1 MKKDRIYLESICD
14 GLERI
19 ECNSR
24 PLLDSIGTL
33 EARSAVTP

>member
-1 MKKDRIYLESICD
+1 MNKDRFYLESIRD

-24 PLLDSIGTL
+24 PLLDAIRML